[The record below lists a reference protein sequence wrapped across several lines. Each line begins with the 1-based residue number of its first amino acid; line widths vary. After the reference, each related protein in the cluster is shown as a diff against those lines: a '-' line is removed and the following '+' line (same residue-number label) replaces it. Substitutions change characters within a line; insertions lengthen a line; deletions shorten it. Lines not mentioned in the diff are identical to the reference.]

1 MIPFQQWPCNAM
13 QVFKD
18 LQRQLH
24 PDKNPQDQE
33 ADSKLINI
41 GALPGMLC
49 FPMFFTWWHTSS
61 YILNLRTCTYI
72 VTSISSCR
80 LAAGRLLRSLYEFNT
95 CDNCMQLSCLLPGAE
110 SKPYQAAKLAFQ
122 KLMENRLS
130 SQCRLH
136 MLLASQYVNIF
147 AWNLNRAR
155 EPHVFKDVQSLLSFT
170 PGFSL
175 MLT

>member
-1 MIPFQQWPCNAM
+1 M

-41 GALPGMLC
+41 RALPGILC

-61 YILNLRTCTYI
+61 YILILSLRTCSYI
-72 VTSISSCR
+72 VTSISSCSG

-130 SQCRLH
+130 SQCSLH

-155 EPHVFKDVQSLLSFT
+155 EPHVFKDKDVQSLLSFT
-170 PGFSL
+170 PDFSL